1 METSTTRERYN
12 ADIQINQ
19 VSDLVRNVEK
29 RLPTFET
36 AVNANAAQTGLSSK
50 LLARMHLDHSPTEVN
65 TSQANSSQT
74 LVLQENG
81 SPLRRTIN
89 RLWSVVDKLEAIWRP
104 VEGEKSLAAINV
116 PYGMLSHMEWAALLQ
131 TCVSNAK
138 IAPRVNH

>member
-1 METSTTRERYN
+1 METSTTREHPN

-36 AVNANAAQTGLSSK
+36 AVDANAAQTGLSSK
-50 LLARMHLDHSPTEVN
+50 LLARVQLDHSHREVN

-104 VEGEKSLAAINV
+104 AEGEQSLAAINV
-116 PYGMLSHMEWAALLQ
+116 PFGMLSHTEWAALLQ
-131 TCVSNAK
+131 TCVSNG
-138 IAPRVNH
+138 